1 MTKSKLTLN
10 QPTAS
15 SNANTPVVAWFQS
28 EALADVVFL
37 GGFYAGGMKKARS
50 EAASFWSVELT

>member
-1 MTKSKLTLN
+1 MTQSKLTLN

-15 SNANTPVVAWFQS
+15 SNANTPVVARFQS
-28 EALADVVFL
+28 EAPAGVVFM

-50 EAASFWSVELT
+50 VAASFWSVELT

>member
-1 MTKSKLTLN
+1 MTQSKLTLN

-28 EALADVVFL
+28 EALADVVL
-37 GGFYAGGMKKARS
+37 GVK
-50 EAASFWSVELT
+50 SVCYLVLLTKEKTELCLSVTL